1 MAKPSPPCAMTQA
14 LLERRWPELAQS
26 LGWDTERAHALP
38 IESLGAWGVEPQHL
52 HDAKLW
58 MLGAHNG
65 HRLILVQGL
74 HDPLARRQ
82 LVTGSYHFNRARVL
96 VWWFVHD
103 DELTVALP
111 DRGADAAP
119 LIRSLSISLTHP
131 SALLLDRL
139 KALAWSQVVPD
150 PMHEPG
156 EALRSHWRGVLGQ
169 GELTSKFY
177 RRFMGLHAKLAGAMR
192 HGPTAL
198 AERRLLAMTIMLRL
212 VVLCF
217 LQRAGAL
224 DQDRHY
230 LLRARSRAQQQGLDF
245 YQDLLH
251 PLCFGAL
258 NCPLDERQAHI
269 SALGRLPFLNGG
281 LFEPLPLE
289 LEHLRLSWPEPIWAE
304 LIDDFLESYRF
315 TLFEPAAQDQPWAIS
330 PEVLGRVFESLMWP
344 ERRKAT
350 GAFYSPPELVRE
362 LVERSLRAQ
371 LERQAELSP
380 SQAQALLE
388 GDAQELDPEQRTQ
401 ALAALANLRILDPA
415 VGTGAFLVEALHQ
428 LSRARQAVGDGPSP
442 GQSRWRWLSS
452 LIHQHLHGV
461 DIDPMAVRLCE
472 VRLWLVLLATCLDPE
487 HPPEL
492 IEPLPN
498 LSHRIVE
505 GDSLISAWSELI
517 SDDPS
522 RALNSQWPRPDHWH
536 KLVAA
541 HAQAQDDYLNAHGEP
556 KRAARR
562 ARAAAERAL
571 ATGLLDTKL
580 ERLRASLKTIT
591 KLTQSVD
598 LFGQPTQLTA
608 AQHKHKLSVERDIK
622 ALEAL
627 RAQTSKQL
635 HSPMAFAYALRFSDV
650 MAQGGFDL
658 ILTNPPWVR
667 ATKQETPSKSLYTQR
682 FMTANTALWPQADS
696 QGVSTTF
703 GAQVDLSAMFI
714 ERALELIRP
723 GGLITAI
730 FPAKLLRSLQGGAL
744 RQLIM
749 AQELL
754 YLEDRSDAD
763 ASIFDAVT
771 YPAAM
776 LLRRSQDP
784 LALEPE
790 PPSDQAPLL
799 DATPSP
805 RLATSPH
812 EEHEAELVVWSGQLP
827 LRWSQPQGDLSLGE
841 HAAYPWLLLYPEDAS
856 SLRALWLAHK
866 PLGHFDA
873 LRPRRGVMTGKND
886 AFILDAFAMRRMLG
900 PDAERYSRP
909 VVAGRD
915 IDQGQL
921 QYDKR
926 IIWPYDDALNLRS
939 SLPSPLLVHLEAW
952 RDALQKRSDHS
963 PHKPLWQLFRVQEG
977 LNTPKVI
984 WADMG
989 QTLRVALAGAQVIPL
1004 NTTYYI
1010 PFTDDVRAWT
1020 MAQVLASP
1028 IAQRFCNACAERARG
1043 GWRRHLAWVIN
1054 LLPVPERLGRWLGQ
1068 ESQDPQLGALWATL
1082 FKAQDQ
1088 VQAQEVLRAMY
1099 KHQIP
1104 LALEPALTAPFK
1116 TIGDEPSA
1124 PGGR

>member
-1 MAKPSPPCAMTQA
+1 MAKLSSSCAMTQA
-14 LLERRWPELAQS
+14 LLDRRWPELAQS
-26 LGWDTERAHALP
+26 LGWQTERAHELP
-38 IESLGAWGVEPQHL
+38 AESLGAWGLKPEHI
-52 HDAKLW
+52 HGAKLW
-58 MLGAHNG
+58 MLGAHLG
-65 HRLILVQGL
+65 HRLILVEGL
-74 HDPLARRQ
+74 ADPHARRQ

-119 LIRSLSISLTHP
+119 LIRSLSIPLSHP
-131 SALLLDRL
+131 SPLLLDRL
-139 KALAWSQVVPD
+139 QSLSWSQVVPD
-150 PMHEPG
+150 PMHEPA
-156 EALRSHWRGVLGQ
+156 EALRAHWRGVLGQ

-177 RRFMGLHAKLAGAMR
+177 RRFMGLHTKLAGAMR
-192 HGPTAL
+192 HGPTAQ
-198 AERRLLAMTIMLRL
+198 ADRRLLAMTIMLRL

-230 LLRARSRAQQQGLDF
+230 LLRARARAQQQGLDF
-245 YQDLLH
+245 YQDILH

-258 NCPLDERQAHI
+258 NCPIPERADHI

-281 LFEPLPLE
+281 LFEPLPIE
-289 LEHLRLSWPEPIWAE
+289 LEHPELSWPEALWAE

-362 LVERSLRAQ
+362 LVERSLSARLAH
-371 LERQAELSP
+371 EAHLSP

-388 GDAQELDPEQRTQ
+388 GDAQELSASEQAQ
-401 ALAALANLRILDPA
+401 ALDVLASLRILDPA
-415 VGTGAFLVEALHQ
+415 VGTGAFLVESLHQ
-428 LSRARQAVGDGPSP
+428 LSRARQALGDGPAP
-442 GQSRWRWLSS
+442 AQSRWRWLSS

-461 DIDPMAVRLCE
+461 DVDPMAVRLCE

-487 HPPEL
+487 HPPEQ

-517 SDDPS
+517 SDDPAQ
-522 RALNSQWPRPDHWH
+522 ALHSAAPRPLDWRA
-536 KLVAA
+536 LVAA
-541 HAQAQDDYLNAHGEP
+541 HAQAQDDYLNAHGDQ
-556 KRAARR
+556 KRLARLVR
-562 ARAAAERAL
+562 AQAERQL
-571 ATGLLDTKL
+571 ATGMLEAKL
-580 ERLRASLKTIT
+580 ARLRDELAPLIQLESSK
-591 KLTQSVD
+591 D
-598 LFGQPTQLTA
+598 LFGQDGQLLPS
-608 AQHKHKLSVERDIK
+608 QLKHKQRIERDIK
-622 ALEAL
+622 ALDTL
-627 RAQTSKQL
+627 RTQTSRQL
-635 HSPMAFAYALRFSDV
+635 HSPLAFAYALRFADV

-667 ATKQETPSKSLYTQR
+667 ATKQELSTKSLYSKR
-682 FMTANTALWPQADS
+682 FITANTALWPQADS

-714 ERALELIRP
+714 ERALELVRP

-776 LLRRSQDP
+776 LLRRSQDA
-784 LALEPE
+784 LALDSSADET
-790 PPSDQAPLL
+790 PLL
-799 DATPSP
+799 DPFSAPSAATAA
-805 RLATSPH
+805 L
-812 EEHEAELVVWSGQLP
+812 EHEDHETELVVWSGQLP

-841 HAAYPWLLLYPEDAS
+841 HPAYPWLLLFPEDAS
-856 SLRALWLAHK
+856 SLRALWMAHK

-900 PDAERYSRP
+900 ADADRYSRP

-926 IIWPYDDALNLRS
+926 IIWPYDDALNLRT
-939 SLPSPLLVHLEAW
+939 SLPSSLLVHLETW
-952 RDALQKRSDHS
+952 REALQKRSDHS

-1010 PFTDDVRAWT
+1010 PFMDEVRAWV
-1020 MAQVLASP
+1020 MAQLLASP
-1028 IAQRFCNACAERARG
+1028 IAQRFCHACAERARG
-1043 GWRRHLAWVIN
+1043 GWRRHLAWVLN

-1068 ESQDPQLGALWATL
+1068 ESEDPQLGALWVTL
-1082 FKAQDQ
+1082 FRAQDQ
-1088 VQAQEVLRAMY
+1088 ASAQAALRAMY
-1099 KHQIP
+1099 QHQDP
-1104 LALEPALTAPFK
+1104 LQASPQPATAHM
-1116 TIGDEPSA
+1116 IGDESSVT
-1124 PGGR
+1124 GGR